1 MRGHTD
7 VEGFGL
13 GLAVVR
19 QVVEAYGG
27 TLELGSGEAGGARVV
42 VTLPAAQKPALARV
56 GH

>member
-19 QVVEAYGG
+19 QVVEAHGG